1 MRLSRTKA
9 GGILICGKIKP
20 RMSPSWQPSPSCLP
34 GVSKFRQEPT
44 LQPGL
49 EGSRSPV
56 HTKPRNPGRGWKHE
70 TRLGWDVIQKF
81 PPWTTAAFPC
91 WGAMRQRGTH
101 SSESSPRGWGGRGGE
116 GGRGRGSWGIYTPVP
131 TSPWLR
137 AAPWGRWLSGPP
149 VLPCSGQGGAR
160 GQGTPSG
167 TKDIRPACPEVGGS
181 ADMGG
186 HQ

>member
-101 SSESSPRGWGGRGGE
+101 SSESSLTAC
-116 GGRGRGSWGIYTPVP
+116 GSQLRHSVVVVRLCRAVG
-131 TSPWLR
+131 R
-137 AAPWGRWLSGPP
+137 AAGDHSE
-149 VLPCSGQGGAR
+149 VLACTAGAR
-160 GQGTPSG
+160 QGPGLRSHPFQSHHVTVWVQTSFGLPGFLS
-167 TKDIRPACPEVGGS
+167 
-181 ADMGG
+181 
-186 HQ
+186 